1 MKKILFSVALI
12 LGTLSSLNAQVGIG
26 VDSADNSSMLD
37 VSSTTKG
44 MLTPRMTATQ
54 RAEIST
60 PATGLI
66 VYQTDG
72 TAGFYY
78 YTGSAW
84 VILLNSENAL
94 NANSITSGTLAI
106 ANGGTGATSASAV
119 RTNLGLG
126 TLATASTVSTN
137 EITDGTITGTDI
149 ANSSITVGK
158 LSTSSGTASSSTYL
172 RGDGTWSGVSG
183 GSYSLN
189 NSTGNAVSV
198 ALSTAISDVSSFS
211 LSTNGIVTI
220 TAYMGTNVA
229 AGKQIFI
236 TDNSNNIYAMFSNG
250 SSSSAALVQYV
261 SATACLPSGNYKV
274 RMTSNG
280 TGSTV
285 TSIDIRKFEF

>member
-1 MKKILFSVALI
+1 MKKIVFSVALI
-12 LGTLSSLNAQVGIG
+12 LGALTSSNAQVGIG
-26 VDSADNSSMLD
+26 VGTADNSSMLD

-44 MLTPRMTATQ
+44 MLTPRMTASQ
-54 RAEIST
+54 RAAISS

-72 TAGFYY
+72 TTGFYY

-84 VILLNSENAL
+84 VILLNGDSAL
-94 NANSITSGTLAI
+94 NANNITSGTVAPD
-106 ANGGTGATSASAV
+106 
-119 RTNLGLG
+119 RLG
-126 TLATASTVSTN
+126 T
-137 EITDGTITGTDI
+137 
-149 ANSSITVGK
+149 
-158 LSTSSGTASSSTYL
+158 GTASASTYL
-172 RGDGTWSGVSG
+172 RGDGTWTGVSG
-183 GSYSLN
+183 GSASLN
-189 NSTGNAVSV
+189 SSTGNAVSV
-198 ALSTAISDVSSFS
+198 ALSTTVTDVSSFS

-250 SSSSAALVQYV
+250 SSSSQALVQYV

-274 RMTSNG
+274 RMSSNG

-285 TSIDIRKFEF
+285 TNIDIRKFEF

>member
-1 MKKILFSVALI
+1 MKKIIFTVALF
-12 LGTLSSLNAQVGIG
+12 LGALTSLNAQVGIG
-26 VDSADNSSMLD
+26 VGIADNSSMLE

-44 MLTPRMTATQ
+44 MLTPRMTA
-54 RAEIST
+54 AERGAISS

-72 TAGFYY
+72 TTGFYY
-78 YTGSAW
+78 YTGGTW
-84 VILLNSENAL
+84 VILLNGDSPL
-94 NANSITSGTLAI
+94 NANNITSGTVGI
-106 ANGGTGATSASAV
+106 ANGGTGSSTASGA

-149 ANSSITVGK
+149 SNNSITVGK
-158 LSTSSGTASSSTYL
+158 IATTSGTASTSTYL

-189 NSTGNAVSV
+189 SSTGNAVNV
-198 ALSTAISDVSSFS
+198 PLSTIATDVSSFS
-211 LSTNGIVTI
+211 LASNGIVTI

-236 TDNSNNIYAMFSNG
+236 TDNSNNIIAMFSNG
-250 SSSSAALVQYV
+250 SSSSAALVQNV
-261 SATACLPSGNYKV
+261 SATACLPAGNYKV

-285 TSIDIRKFEF
+285 TNIDIRKFEF